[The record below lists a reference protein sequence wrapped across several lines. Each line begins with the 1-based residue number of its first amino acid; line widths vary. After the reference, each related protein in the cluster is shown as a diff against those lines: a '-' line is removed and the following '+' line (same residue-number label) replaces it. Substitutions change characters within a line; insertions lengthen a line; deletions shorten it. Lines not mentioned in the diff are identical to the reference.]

1 MLTRGGNG
9 LMCVSRLKNDYKYP
23 FGILYVL
30 SLNYFHVTLFHF
42 TSKKCL
48 LLTANTML
56 VTYKPKVKLNSVTK
70 SHHFSLSLNP

>member
-1 MLTRGGNG
+1 MY
-9 LMCVSRLKNDYKYP
+9 VSRLKNDCKYS

-30 SLNYFHVTLFHF
+30 SLNDFHVTFFHF

-48 LLTANTML
+48 SLTASTMHM
-56 VTYKPKVKLNSVTK
+56 TYKPKFKLYSITK